1 MNFLTKHGHDF
12 PCRTWKSERGVATHP
27 AATDPVARR
36 HPRQRSG
43 DLIAWSAIGARTTES
58 QTHREMASGLS
69 SLVGFKNGTDGDLE
83 VALNALLLRAAIT
96 ADQLSSAN
104 SVTLSTSPAL
114 VPLRLTLTPTPS
126 CDKVS

>member
-1 MNFLTKHGHDF
+1 
-12 PCRTWKSERGVATHP
+12 
-27 AATDPVARR
+27 
-36 HPRQRSG
+36 
-43 DLIAWSAIGARTTES
+43 
-58 QTHREMASGLS
+58 MASGLS
-69 SLVGFKNGTDGDLE
+69 SPVGFKNGTDGDLE

-126 CDKVS
+126 CDTVS